1 MDTLVCMIRPIPSTR
16 IQDSGGAPLPPIQD
30 FLDTMGQDTD
40 LGIDQVTP
48 ILILAIS
55 PADRFL
61 LRVDQVPVPH
71 LQRMLR
77 HECLSVDEATDSSG
91 LFIDTFSRPMLASPL
106 HAG

>member
-1 MDTLVCMIRPIPSTR
+1 MGTPTSMTPPDPSTLT
-16 IQDSGGAPLPPIQD
+16 QDSGGAPLPPIQD
-30 FLDTMGQDTD
+30 FLDTMGPDTD

-61 LRVDQVPVPH
+61 LRADQVPVPH
-71 LQRMLR
+71 HQRMLR
-77 HECLSVDEATDSSG
+77 HECLSVAEATDSSG

-106 HAG
+106 RAG

>member
-1 MDTLVCMIRPIPSTR
+1 M
-16 IQDSGGAPLPPIQD
+16 PPIQD
-30 FLDTMGQDTD
+30 FLDTMGLDTD

-61 LRVDQVPVPH
+61 LRADQVPVPR

-77 HECLSVDEATDSSG
+77 HECLSVDEAG
-91 LFIDTFSRPMLASPL
+91 GQRRLFD
-106 HAG
+106 

>member
-1 MDTLVCMIRPIPSTR
+1 M
-16 IQDSGGAPLPPIQD
+16 PPIQD
-30 FLDTMGQDTD
+30 FLDTMGLDTD

-61 LRVDQVPVPH
+61 LRADQGPVPR

-77 HECLSVDEATDSSG
+77 HECLSVDEAG
-91 LFIDTFSRPMLASPL
+91 GQRRLFD
-106 HAG
+106 

>member
-1 MDTLVCMIRPIPSTR
+1 MIRPIPSTR

-30 FLDTMGQDTD
+30 FLDTMGLDTD

-61 LRVDQVPVPH
+61 LRADQVPVPR

-77 HECLSVDEATDSSG
+77 HECLSVDEAG
-91 LFIDTFSRPMLASPL
+91 GQRRLFD
-106 HAG
+106 

>member
-1 MDTLVCMIRPIPSTR
+1 MDTLACMTRPIPSIL
-16 IQDSGGAPLPPIQD
+16 IQDFGGAPLPPIQD
-30 FLDTMGQDTD
+30 IMGLGLDTD

-77 HECLSVDEATDSSG
+77 HECLSVDEAG
-91 LFIDTFSRPMLASPL
+91 GQRRLFD
-106 HAG
+106 

>member
-30 FLDTMGQDTD
+30 FLDTMGPDTD

-61 LRVDQVPVPH
+61 LRADQVPVPH

-77 HECLSVDEATDSSG
+77 HECLSVDEAG
-91 LFIDTFSRPMLASPL
+91 AQRRLFD
-106 HAG
+106 